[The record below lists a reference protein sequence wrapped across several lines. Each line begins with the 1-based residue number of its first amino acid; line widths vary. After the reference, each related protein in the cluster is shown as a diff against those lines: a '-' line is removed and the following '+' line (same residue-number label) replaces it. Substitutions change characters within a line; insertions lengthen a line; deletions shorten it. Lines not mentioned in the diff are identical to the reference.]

1 MDVWF
6 HKVFW
11 YMLFLAYGIFAFAV
25 YGVARVPVY
34 AEESYAQD
42 TQTEV
47 PTEINTVE
55 DTVPLSEDVN
65 FDTPTSITGEDV
77 SSPDVVEIIPP
88 EPIPDTDISLPVTP
102 PIEESVV
109 SDTST
114 EGDTPEEVPSS
125 TGTETPL
132 EDRAS
137 TTEKIT
143 EVQIPVPLP
152 EDETYILEADTYGP
166 FALVEQPVFVLHAE
180 QPFLKIREDIDGDT
194 NEGGVIEDMLTT
206 VDNVVDAVVE
216 MVGEVIEVVVDA
228 TTAAATFVV
237 DAVTQSEDPTE
248 VLEVPEVPAEDGEA
262 SSINDDESIE
272 VTTTPAEEIA
282 VSTDTEIETETVGTP
297 EEVVVPDAP
306 YTVRVLVDGQLCT
319 HTSNLQSE
327 TALEVII
334 TPSCM
339 EPGTHQAHIEVE
351 ADDTIYVWEGEFVW
365 GGEVVATQP
374 LSTTLVLSL
383 IVSSESGP
391 ALWLRESLGND
402 VLYTFLEA
410 RTSAVALPPVGMEGE
425 TILWVA
431 DAQNA
436 LIGFDLLSRTTFSQS
451 LEKRRTDTEIP
462 IHEMWYTVHT
472 DAQTVDLVPV
482 PPEEIL

>member
-25 YGVARVPVY
+25 YGVASVPVY
-34 AEESYAQD
+34 AEESYVQD

-65 FDTPTSITGEDV
+65 FDAPISITGEDV

-88 EPIPDTDISLPVTP
+88 EPVPDTDISLPVTP

-125 TGTETPL
+125 TSTETPL

-152 EDETYILEADTYGP
+152 ADESHILTADTYGP
-166 FALVEQPVFVLHAE
+166 FALIEQPVFVLHAE

-194 NEGGVIEDMLTT
+194 NEGSVIEDMLTT

-216 MVGEVIEVVVDA
+216 MVGEVIEIVVDA

-237 DAVTQSEDPTE
+237 DTVTQSEEPAE
-248 VLEVPEVPAEDGEA
+248 VREVPEVREENGEVP
-262 SSINDDESIE
+262 SIRAGESTE
-272 VTTTPAEEIA
+272 VTTTSTEEIA
-282 VSTDTEIETETVGTP
+282 VATDTETESLDTFPV
-297 EEVVVPDAP
+297 EVAVPDAP

-327 TALEVII
+327 TTLEV
-334 TPSCM
+334 TVAPPCM
-339 EPGTHQAHIEVE
+339 TPGTHQAHIEVE
-351 ADDTIYVWEGEFVW
+351 ASDTIYVWEGEFVW
-365 GGEVVATQP
+365 GGEVIATQT
-374 LSTTLVLSL
+374 LDTTRALAL
-383 IVSSESGP
+383 IVSPLSG
-391 ALWLRESLGND
+391 AGLWLREIVNGD
-402 VLYTFLEA
+402 TLYTFLEV
-410 RTSAVALPPVGMEGE
+410 RTGALALPPIGMEGE

-451 LEKRRTDTEIP
+451 LENRRVDTEIP
-462 IHEMWYTVHT
+462 LHEAWYTVHT

-482 PPEEIL
+482 PPEKIL